1 MSNLAQF
8 ILIITA
14 VVGLIYIGMGLNK
27 LEGSTRNVGAALIII
42 GSGIFSL
49 SIIFIVPSRTNH
61 FTILGLIAFTIAFIL
76 SAIFLWS
83 SIESNWREI
92 ISIGAG
98 LLTMVSVIA
107 VIASTSAEY
116 RDAPLYSLKLP
127 EVMQTII
134 NIQNKFLLGT
144 GVMIIFIGSV
154 FKQFR
159 KVLGSMVILAIWLL
173 ILSAVLENAT
183 LLGEVLKF
191 FIVSMSLRQTCMY
204 MNEKEVASN
213 RFAKA
218 FGEIAQ
224 YMVLSALVVVTVRII
239 VGTYLS

>member
-1 MSNLAQF
+1 
-8 ILIITA
+8 
-14 VVGLIYIGMGLNK
+14 
-27 LEGSTRNVGAALIII
+27 
-42 GSGIFSL
+42 
-49 SIIFIVPSRTNH
+49 
-61 FTILGLIAFTIAFIL
+61 
-76 SAIFLWS
+76 
-83 SIESNWREI
+83 
-92 ISIGAG
+92 
-98 LLTMVSVIA
+98 
-107 VIASTSAEY
+107 
-116 RDAPLYSLKLP
+116 
-127 EVMQTII
+127 MQTII